1 MSVNI
6 SDSLENK
13 LQFAIDFINYY
24 RSIDNY
30 LKLSH
35 DQEDNT
41 ETLTLDDWKKSLLN
55 ASQKDISRVLEGVE
69 SVKLNFPGHL
79 NISQTIVTNSSVV
92 IPAQLFSLSTFLLVI
107 DGYAVS
113 IVAAI
118 GIALNIFGICFLSK
132 PRRRK
137 VYSLLLSS
145 LLVFDAI
152 FLLLELLKSIESH
165 FISLSTKYIKLYQL
179 TINSGIRFSMLSSI
193 FMLVAIARVRLF
205 AIRQPFRHNGDILT
219 WKERRNK
226 WLRYS
231 ISIMIL
237 SAVLTVPLIFEGE
250 HFAHEEYDNSYNVT
264 QSFLRLNPIYSTL
277 YVVILNFGLTWL
289 LPIAYLIY
297 STCNIRQQLSKRN
310 NMLNSFGTQ
319 QMDQGLTSEDKATR
333 TLLTIILCFI
343 TLHAFRIIW
352 IFGEIYILL
361 SPNKDDSNS
370 PSRYVVPKWYHVI
383 ASLCEFFKVVNSSV
397 NVIIYLRSNLN
408 ELKEVLCLRSSVVS
422 NNDIALHELNQN

>member
-79 NISQTIVTNSSVV
+79 NINQTIVTNSSVV
-92 IPAQLFSLSTFLLVI
+92 SQLFSLSTFLLVI

-152 FLLLELLKSIESH
+152 FLLLELLKSIECH
-165 FISLSTKYIKLYQL
+165 FISLSAKYGKIYQL
-179 TINSGIRFSMLSSI
+179 IINSGIRFSMLSSI
-193 FMLVAIARVRLF
+193 FMLVAIARIRLS
-205 AIRQPFRHNGDILT
+205 AIRKPFQHHGDILT

-226 WLRYS
+226 WLRY
-231 ISIMIL
+231 IIPTMIL
-237 SAVLTVPLIFEGE
+237 SAVLTVPLIFGVE
-250 HFAHEEYDNSYNVT
+250 HLAHEEDDSSFNVT
-264 QSFLRLNPIYSTL
+264 PSSLRLNPIYPTL
-277 YVVILNFGLTWL
+277 YVVILNFVLTWL

-297 STCNIRQQLSKRN
+297 STYIIRHKLSKRN
-310 NMLNSFGTQ
+310 TMLNSFGTQ
-319 QMDQGLTSEDKATR
+319 QMDQGFSNEDKATR
-333 TLLTIILCFI
+333 TLLTIILCFM
-343 TLHAFRIIW
+343 TLHAFRIVW

-361 SPNKDDSNS
+361 FPNENDSNS
-370 PSRYVVPKWYHVI
+370 FNRYGVPIWYHVI
-383 ASLCEFFKVVNSSV
+383 ASLCEFFVVINSSV
-397 NVIIYLRSNLN
+397 NVIIYLRSNMH
-408 ELKEVLCLRSSVVS
+408 ELKEIVWVRSSVVS
-422 NNDIALHELNQN
+422 NNDIPLHELNQN